1 MGADD
6 LIPFAGV
13 VIEKVDFVVILVI
26 EIALAED
33 PTISLF
39 RVILYL

>member
-1 MGADD
+1 M
-6 LIPFAGV
+6 PFAGV